1 MLTQFIDL
9 GILKEIGRARL
20 AKLLQ
25 PFEPDLRAANVSV
38 PNPHADDADY
48 ISALAAAF
56 ASPDALPTGLRT
68 ALLTLEEAAAPK
80 NHDRLQAAI
89 QRRTPRV
96 GVSETCALDRALELW
111 FHAPDE
117 LAQFAPPVP
126 IQEPVPE
133 NSGDGDSRNTEYAIR
148 NTESASSTIPHP
160 ESSIHP
166 SNNPTI
172 HQSVSSATAPNHQP
186 STLNSQPLP
195 PPTPP
200 IHQSNNPPIHSS
212 WPASLLNLPAVTPW
226 GDPVDG
232 KLLLDEIVR
241 NLTRFVVLPRF
252 APETLALWIVHTYA
266 FQLRDVTTYIG
277 LESPAH
283 RCGKSTLVTV
293 LSELANRAVVAS
305 NVSSPAFYRVIEQI
319 QPTLLIDEADT
330 FMHGNE
336 QLRGILNSGY
346 QKKTA
351 YVLRAVNQVSQNPAS
366 AASPTPHSAF
376 PTPHSSSGLANFS
389 CWCPKVIARIGALP
403 ATLADRCI
411 VFRMQRKTP
420 NEQCER
426 VRNLNAYPLKQQCA
440 RFVADHA
447 TAIAAAQPQIPP
459 ELNDRAADIWE
470 PLLAIADLAGGNW
483 PALARQAAVAL
494 AAAAQDTN
502 PIGSLLLDIFLLF
515 ATNNIDRVF
524 SHGLVQALNAYS
536 DRPWTAIRKGKPMTD
551 IWLAQQLQPY
561 GIRPRNLRIN
571 GTQAKGY
578 LQEDMLDAFRRYIP
592 RSELAARLAESKPTA
607 SDPSPSHPP
616 QGSAGVPPASEPGL
630 PPGGS

>member
-9 GILKEIGRARL
+9 TILKEIGRARL
-20 AKLLQ
+20 AKFLQ
-25 PFEPDLRAANVSV
+25 PFEPDLKQSNLLLSIPDPDSIGYLA
-38 PNPHADDADY
+38 
-48 ISALAAAF
+48 ALATLF
-56 ASPDALPTGLRT
+56 DSWGLLPDKLRQ
-68 ALLTLEEAAAPK
+68 ALLTLEAAAAPQ

-89 QRRTPRV
+89 QRRIPRV

-133 NSGDGDSRNTEYAIR
+133 NSGDGDSRNTEHAIR
-148 NTESASSTIPHP
+148 NTESASSTIQNP
-160 ESSIHP
+160 ESSIE
-166 SNNPTI
+166 NPE
-172 HQSVSSATAPNHQP
+172 SSPAPNLRPPVLHSP
-186 STLNSQPLP
+186 PSKVLLTKEGTFDEGGSTLNSQLSPSSGPSINHQLP
-195 PPTPP
+195 TINQPQPF
-200 IHQSNNPPIHSS
+200 
-212 WPASLLNLPAVTPW
+212 PARLLNLPAVTPW

-336 QLRGILNSGY
+336 ELRGILNSGY

-351 YVLRAVNQVSQNPAS
+351 YVLRAVNQVPQNPAS

-420 NEQCER
+420 NERCER
-426 VRNLNAYPLKQQCA
+426 IRNLNAYPLKQQCA

-447 TAIAAAQPQIPP
+447 TAIAAAQPQIPT

-483 PALARQAAVAL
+483 PELARQAAVAL

-515 ATNNIDRVF
+515 ASHQADRMF
-524 SHGLVQALNAYS
+524 TRQLVQSLNCYA
-536 DRPWTAIRKGKPMTD
+536 DRPWADMRNGKEIND
-551 IWLAQQLQPY
+551 QWLSHQLRPY
-561 GIRPRNLRIN
+561 GIQPRTLRI
-571 GTQAKGY
+571 GELRAKGY
-578 LQEDMLDAFRRYIP
+578 FKDDFQDVFRRYISKSDL
-592 RSELAARLAESKPTA
+592 RLRLSELTPDES
-607 SDPSPSHPP
+607 
-616 QGSAGVPPASEPGL
+616 
-630 PPGGS
+630 PPGPNETNGDPKP

>member
-9 GILKEIGRARL
+9 TILKEIGRARL
-20 AKLLQ
+20 AKFLQ
-25 PFEPDLRAANVSV
+25 PFEPDLKEANLLLSI
-38 PNPHADDADY
+38 PDADSIDY
-48 ISALAAAF
+48 LSALATVF
-56 ASPDALPTGLRT
+56 EGWGHLPDKLRQ

-111 FHAPDE
+111 FHVPDE
-117 LAQFAPPVP
+117 LTQFAPPVP

-133 NSGDGDSRNTEYAIR
+133 NSGDGDSRNTEHAIR

-160 ESSIHP
+160 ESSIQNPPVGIQHP
-166 SNNPTI
+166 ASSIEDPPSPTPHPETSI
-172 HQSVSSATAPNHQP
+172 QNRESSIP
-186 STLNSQPLP
+186 STL
-195 PPTPP
+195 PP
-200 IHQSNNPPIHSS
+200 IHQSNSPPIHSS

-336 QLRGILNSGY
+336 ELRGILNSGY

-351 YVLRAVNQVSQNPAS
+351 YVLRAVNQVPQNPAS

-376 PTPHSSSGLANFS
+376 ATPHSSSGLANFS

-440 RFVADHA
+440 RFVADHSA
-447 TAIAAAQPQIPP
+447 AIAAAQPQIPL

-483 PALARQAAVAL
+483 PELARQAALAL

-592 RSELAARLAESKPTA
+592 RSELAARLAESKPTP
-607 SDPSPSHPP
+607 SDSPPSQPP
-616 QGSAGVPPASEPGL
+616 QGSAGVPPGDS
-630 PPGGS
+630 